1 MRIRSFFVTIASTD
15 MQRARLIDHGTK
27 VNLND
32 EDDVTGDGD
41 QLEILLDHDGKQ
53 VYCNLFA
60 TG

>member
-1 MRIRSFFVTIASTD
+1 

-32 EDDVTGDGD
+32 EDDVTEDGD